1 MTQPCTFEHTDS
13 AVMAPLNFNGFC
25 PVFSEGFLSRSPPMA
40 PMATMAMSEPVLG
53 VLGGGFAP

>member
-1 MTQPCTFEHTDS
+1 
-13 AVMAPLNFNGFC
+13 MAPLNFNGFC